1 MEVLTSLKCV
11 SYIYYPVIFWEG
23 SVGSVSA
30 PINLGSKVNAMHP
43 AYIKKLDFIIWK
55 TDVGAQKI
63 DSTTLK
69 TFKVVIAAF
78 SIYNR
83 AKKFCFFEKTFLLAD
98 ISIDM
103 ALKPFFFTLSN
114 ANIYFTNW
122 RLY

>member
-1 MEVLTSLKCV
+1 
-11 SYIYYPVIFWEG
+11 
-23 SVGSVSA
+23 
-30 PINLGSKVNAMHP
+30 MHP
-43 AYIKKLDFIIWK
+43 AYIKKLDFVIWK

-78 SIYNR
+78 SMYNR
-83 AKKFCFFEKTFLLAD
+83 AEKFCFFEKTFLLAD

-122 RLY
+122 GLY